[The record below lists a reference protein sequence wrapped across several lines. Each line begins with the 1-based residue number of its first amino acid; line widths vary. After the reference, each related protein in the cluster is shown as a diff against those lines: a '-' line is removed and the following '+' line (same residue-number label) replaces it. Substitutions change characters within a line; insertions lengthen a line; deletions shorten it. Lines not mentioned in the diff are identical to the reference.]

1 MQNMKVTSA
10 EFIKNYGQLADKAL
24 TEPVTITR
32 NGHERLVL
40 LSVDEY
46 ARLKRRDRQV
56 FRAADVPD
64 ELLAAIEAAEPPPE
78 SYAVEHELTTKPR

>member
-1 MQNMKVTSA
+1 MKVTSA

-40 LSVDEY
+40 ISVEEY

-56 FRAADVPD
+56 YRAHDVPG
-64 ELLAAIEAAEPPPE
+64 EILAAIEATEPPPE
-78 SYAVEHELTTKPR
+78 SEAVERELGDKAR

>member
-1 MQNMKVTSA
+1 MKVTSA

-46 ARLKRRDRQV
+46 TRLKRRDRQV
-56 FRAADVPD
+56 FRVADVPD
-64 ELLAAIEAAEPPPE
+64 DLLAAIEAAEPPPE
-78 SYAVEHELTTKPR
+78 SYEVERQLAAKPR